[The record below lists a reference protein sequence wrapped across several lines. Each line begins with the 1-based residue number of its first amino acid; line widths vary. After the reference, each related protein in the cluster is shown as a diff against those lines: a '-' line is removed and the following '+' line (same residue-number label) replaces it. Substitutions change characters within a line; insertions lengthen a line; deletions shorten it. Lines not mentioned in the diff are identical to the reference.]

1 MNSQHSFQLLK
12 ESHSRVPVYDGNKKN
27 VVGVLLVK
35 MLITL
40 DPDQAIPIKSLLH
53 DSVCFR
59 RVNYVPETMPLFDLL
74 NHFQT
79 GKSEN
84 MDIRKQ

>member
-1 MNSQHSFQLLK
+1 MQLLK

-27 VVGVLLVK
+27 IIGVLLVK

-40 DPDQAIPIKSLLH
+40 DPDLAIPISKLVQ

-59 RVNYVPETMPLFDLL
+59 TVNYVPESMPLFDLL
-74 NHFQT
+74 NQFQT
-79 GKSEN
+79 GRSEYIHLGSIDAN
-84 MDIRKQ
+84 